1 MNENKLHKF
10 KKELKINGAKVS
22 LNSFIGAFNAVMF
35 EANDLMLIIGAP
47 QVRRKFLN
55 IFISQTDIQYLKALQ
70 RYNQVIKNRNR
81 ILKNISSNNSNYH
94 ELKFWTDKLIDDGS
108 LIMFFR
114 HKIVQKLF
122 DYTVDLY
129 DQLSIENESLEIIY
143 KPNLKSSNEFD
154 FKNKLLQKNDYRKL
168 IFESIE
174 RLKHDE
180 LKLGTSLIG
189 PHRDDIEITLS
200 GFNISNYASRG
211 QIRSIVLALKLAEA
225 KIIGELKKSD
235 PIIILD
241 DVMSEMDSERRKL
254 VLELIASYD
263 QVLVTVPDIKLLD
276 NSKLGNSK
284 LFSVNKGVVK
294 NIENNEK

>member
-1 MNENKLHKF
+1 
-10 KKELKINGAKVS
+10 
-22 LNSFIGAFNAVMF
+22 
-35 EANDLMLIIGAP
+35 
-47 QVRRKFLN
+47 
-55 IFISQTDIQYLKALQ
+55 
-70 RYNQVIKNRNR
+70 
-81 ILKNISSNNSNYH
+81 
-94 ELKFWTDKLIDDGS
+94 
-108 LIMFFR
+108 MFFR

-129 DQLSIENESLEIIY
+129 DQLSIENESLEIVY

-180 LKLGTSLIG
+180 VKFGTSLIG

-200 GFNISNYASRG
+200 GFDISNYASRG

-225 KIIGELKKSD
+225 KIISELKKSD

-276 NSKLGNSK
+276 NSKLDNSK
-284 LFSVNKGVVK
+284 LFSVNKGEVN

>member
-35 EANDLMLIIGAP
+35 EANDLMLIFGAP

-81 ILKNISSNNSNYH
+81 ILKNISLNNSNYH

-108 LIMFFR
+108 LIMSFR

-129 DQLSIENESLEIIY
+129 DQLSIENESLEIVY

-154 FKNKLLQKNDYRKL
+154 FKNKLLQKNDYQKL

-180 LKLGTSLIG
+180 VKLGTSLIG

-225 KIIGELKKSD
+225 KIISELKKSD

-254 VLELIASYD
+254 VLELIDSYD

-276 NSKLGNSK
+276 NSKLDNSK
-284 LFSVNKGVVK
+284 LFSVNKGKVN

>member
-35 EANDLMLIIGAP
+35 EANDLMLIFGAP

-81 ILKNISSNNSNYH
+81 ILKNISLNNSNYH

-122 DYTVDLY
+122 DYTVELY
-129 DQLSIENESLEIIY
+129 DQLSIENESLEIVY

-154 FKNKLLQKNDYRKL
+154 FKNKLLHKNDYQKL

-180 LKLGTSLIG
+180 VKLGTSLIG

-225 KIIGELKKSD
+225 KIISELQKSD

-276 NSKLGNSK
+276 NSKLDNSK
-284 LFSVNKGVVK
+284 LFSVNKGEV
-294 NIENNEK
+294 NNMENNEK

>member
-35 EANDLMLIIGAP
+35 EANDLMLIFGAP

-81 ILKNISSNNSNYH
+81 ILKNISLNNSNYH

-122 DYTVDLY
+122 DYTVELY
-129 DQLSIENESLEIIY
+129 DQLSIENESLEIVY

-154 FKNKLLQKNDYRKL
+154 FKNKLLQKNDYQKL

-180 LKLGTSLIG
+180 VKLGTSLIG

-225 KIIGELKKSD
+225 KIISELQKSD

-276 NSKLGNSK
+276 NSKLDNSK
-284 LFSVNKGVVK
+284 LFSVNKGEV
-294 NIENNEK
+294 NNMENNEK

>member
-1 MNENKLHKF
+1 LLFNKF
-10 KKELKINGAKVS
+10 G
-22 LNSFIGAFNAVMF
+22 
-35 EANDLMLIIGAP
+35 
-47 QVRRKFLN
+47 
-55 IFISQTDIQYLKALQ
+55 
-70 RYNQVIKNRNR
+70 YNTLR
-81 ILKNISSNNSNYH
+81 
-94 ELKFWTDKLIDDGS
+94 DD
-108 LIMFFR
+108 
-114 HKIVQKLF
+114 
-122 DYTVDLY
+122 
-129 DQLSIENESLEIIY
+129 
-143 KPNLKSSNEFD
+143 D

>member
-1 MNENKLHKF
+1 LNENKLHKF

-180 LKLGTSLIG
+180 VKLGTSLIG

>member
-1 MNENKLHKF
+1 MNENKLHKY

-22 LNSFIGAFNAVMF
+22 LNSFIGVFNAVMF
-35 EANDLMLIIGAP
+35 EANDLMLIFGAP
-47 QVRRKFLN
+47 LVRRKFLN

-81 ILKNISSNNSNYH
+81 ILKNISLNNSNYH

-108 LIMFFR
+108 SIMFSR
-114 HKIVQKLF
+114 HKIIQKLF
-122 DYTVDLY
+122 NHTVDLY
-129 DQLSIENESLEIIY
+129 DQLSIENESLEIVY
-143 KPNLKSSNEFD
+143 KPNLKFSNEVD
-154 FKNKLLQKNDYRKL
+154 FKNELLQKNHYQKL
-168 IFESIE
+168 ILESIE
-174 RLKHDE
+174 KLKHDE
-180 LKLGTSLIG
+180 VKLGTSLIG

-200 GFNISNYASRG
+200 GFNISDYASRG

-225 KIIGELKKSD
+225 KIISELKKSD

-254 VLELIASYD
+254 ILDLIASYD
-263 QVLVTVPDIKLLD
+263 QVLITVPDIKLLD
-276 NSKLGNSK
+276 NFKLDYSK
-284 LFSVNKGVVK
+284 LFSVNKGEVN

>member
-35 EANDLMLIIGAP
+35 EANDLMLIFGAP

-81 ILKNISSNNSNYH
+81 ILKNISLNNSNYH

-122 DYTVDLY
+122 DYTVELY
-129 DQLSIENESLEIIY
+129 DQLSIENESLEIVY

-154 FKNKLLQKNDYRKL
+154 FKNKLLQKNDYQKL
-168 IFESIE
+168 IFESIK

-180 LKLGTSLIG
+180 VKLGTSLIG

-225 KIIGELKKSD
+225 KIISELQKSD

-276 NSKLGNSK
+276 NSKLDNSK
-284 LFSVNKGVVK
+284 LFSVNKGEV
-294 NIENNEK
+294 NNMENNEK